1 MKKSDNSLPKRIIGQ
16 KQISILIHGLAWLI
30 FLSFPVLFFNN
41 GQLGIKEMLGAPA
54 FWLFTGCF
62 LILFYTNAYLLIPY
76 AISHRKFVIYG
87 ISIILTGL
95 LLACYLQPFD
105 RLMRIGNQTPQ
116 HRSEPHFPPTHRPDF
131 PPPFPGRNLPNPS
144 HEWDPYQNEDR
155 APRRAGQ
162 PLDIASVYIFLLTIS
177 LAALYRIVTYWME
190 TQQKI
195 RLVEQDRMNAEL
207 SFLKAQV
214 HPHFLFNTLNNIYAL
229 ALTNDAAVASS
240 IHRLSQLMRY
250 YMDERQSDTIDIKIE
265 IQAIQ
270 DFINLQKLRI
280 GQNCSIREHYAGLE
294 YPKTIHAFALLPFV
308 ENAFKYGLST
318 IEPCQFSFEVILTPT
333 SCEFNVKNSINRQVT
348 EQHRSGT
355 GIKNVKRLLD
365 HFYADRHR
373 LTIKQDDHSFFVQL
387 ILYIS
392 P

>member
-1 MKKSDNSLPKRIIGQ
+1 MEKSTNSLSKRIIGQ
-16 KQISILIHGLAWLI
+16 KQISILIHALAWLI

-41 GQLGIKEMLGAPA
+41 GQLGFKEMLGAPA
-54 FWLFTGCF
+54 FWIFTGCF

-76 AISHRKFVIYG
+76 TIRHRKFVSYG
-87 ISIILTGL
+87 ISVILTGL

-105 RLMRIGNQTPQ
+105 HLMRIGNQTPQ
-116 HRSEPHFPPTHRPDF
+116 HRSEPHFPPMHHPDF
-131 PPPFPGRNLPNPS
+131 PAPPDRHFPDRTPDQIAN
-144 HEWDPYQNEDR
+144 R
-155 APRRAGQ
+155 APHRPGQ
-162 PLDIASVYIFLLTIS
+162 PIDIASVYIFLLTIS

-195 RLVEQDRMNAEL
+195 RSVEQDRMNAEL

-229 ALTNDAAVASS
+229 ALTNDAAVANS

-280 GQNCSIREHYAGLE
+280 GQNCSIREHYDGLE
-294 YPKTIHAFALLPFV
+294 YSKTIHAFVLLPFV

-333 SCEFNVKNSINRQVT
+333 SCELNVKNSINRQAT
-348 EQHRSGT
+348 EQHRTGT

-365 HFYADRHR
+365 HLYADRHR

-392 P
+392 S

>member
-1 MKKSDNSLPKRIIGQ
+1 MDKSAYSTSKRILGQ

-41 GQLGIKEMLGAPA
+41 GQLEIKEILFAPA
-54 FWLFTGCF
+54 FWIFTGCF
-62 LILFYTNAYLLIPY
+62 LILFYVNAYVLIPY
-76 AISHRKFVIYG
+76 SIKHRKFISYG

-105 RLMRIGNQTPQ
+105 RLMRIVRQQLPTPGDREFSPR
-116 HRSEPHFPPTHRPDF
+116 HHPDF
-131 PPPFPGRNLPNPS
+131 PPPPSARHFPYRGP
-144 HEWDPYQNEDR
+144 
-155 APRRAGQ
+155 GQ
-162 PLDIASVYIFLLTIS
+162 SPGQRPQPIDIASVYIFLLTIS

-190 TQQKI
+190 TQQKMQ
-195 RLVEQDRMNAEL
+195 LVEQDRMKAEL

-229 ALTNDAAVASS
+229 ALTNDDAVASS

-250 YMDERQSDTIDIKIE
+250 YMDERHSDTIDIKIE

-280 GQNCSIREHYAGLE
+280 GPNCSISEHYTGLE
-294 YPKTIHAFALLPFV
+294 HPKTIHAFVLLPFV

-318 IEPCQFSFEVILTPT
+318 IEPCQLSFEVILTPT
-333 SCEFNVKNSINRQVT
+333 SCTLNVKNSIATQST
-348 EQHRSGT
+348 EQHRTGT
-355 GIKNVKRLLD
+355 GLKNVQRLLE

-373 LTIKQDDHSFFVQL
+373 LTIQQEDHSFFVQL

>member
-1 MKKSDNSLPKRIIGQ
+1 MERSADSLSKRIIGQ

-54 FWLFTGCF
+54 FWIFTGCF
-62 LILFYTNAYLLIPY
+62 LVLFYINAYLLIPY
-76 AISHRKFVIYG
+76 AITHRKFVSYG
-87 ISIILTGL
+87 ISVILTGL
-95 LLACYLQPFD
+95 LLACYFQPFD
-105 RLMRIGNQTPQ
+105 RLMRIGNQRPQ
-116 HRSEPHFPPTHRPDF
+116 HHSEPHFPPMRPPGF
-131 PPPFPGRNLPNPS
+131 PAPPDRHFPDRAP
-144 HEWDPYQNEDR
+144 DQNADR

-162 PLDIASVYIFLLTIS
+162 PIDIASVYIFLLTIS
-177 LAALYRIVTYWME
+177 LAALYKIVTYWME

-195 RLVEQDRMNAEL
+195 QSVEQDRMNAEL

-229 ALTNDAAVASS
+229 ALTNDDAVASS

-270 DFINLQKLRI
+270 DFINLQKLRS

-294 YPKTIHAFALLPFV
+294 YPKTIHAFVLLPFV

-333 SCEFNVKNSINRQVT
+333 SCELNVKNSINRQVT
-348 EQHRSGT
+348 EQHRTGT

-365 HFYADRHR
+365 HFYADKHR
-373 LTIKQDDHSFFVQL
+373 LTIKEDDRSFFVQL

-392 P
+392 T